1 MPLRIDLNRLNFF
14 VAVVESGG
22 FTAAADQLGVTKAL
36 VSQQIAKLEAELGI
50 SLFTRTTRRVN
61 LTEAGELFYAD
72 CTALLGQTEQAI
84 ERITAGQVAPQG
96 VLRLLVPMD
105 YATDVLAPLCAAFNR
120 LYPAIR
126 IELQAS
132 YELVDLIAN
141 RIDLAIH
148 IGLLQDSTL
157 RATRLDDFERWIV
170 ATPDYLAQFGEPA
183 TPEELSQHRIVA
195 QNQLPMPVSG
205 DFRGKTISVR
215 LEPSF
220 SSNSPPVV
228 HAMAKQGAGI
238 AALADF
244 LVVDDVRAG
253 RLVRILPD
261 WKISSG
267 GIYALYPA
275 QRFVPAKVRSF
286 IDFFKAN
293 HARVDRNIE
302 PHP

>member
-1 MPLRIDLNRLNFF
+1 MSRRIDLNRLSYF
-14 VAVVESGG
+14 VSVVESGG

-50 SLFTRTTRRVN
+50 SLFTRSTRRVK
-61 LTEAGELFYAD
+61 LTEAGEQFYASSTD
-72 CTALLGQTEQAI
+72 ILAQTEQAI
-84 ERITAGQVAPQG
+84 EHISMGQVTPQG

-105 YATDVLAPLCAAFNR
+105 YATDVLAPVCAAFNQ

-126 IELQAS
+126 IELQTS
-132 YELVDLIAN
+132 YELVDLIAH

-170 ATPDYLAQFGEPA
+170 ATPDYLAHFGIPA
-183 TPEELSQHRIVA
+183 TPQDLLQHRVLM
-195 QNQLPMPVSG
+195 QDQLPTPASG
-205 DFRGKTISVR
+205 DFRGEMVSVR
-215 LEPSF
+215 LAPSF

-228 HAMAKQGAGI
+228 HAMARQGAGI

-244 LVVDDVRAG
+244 LVSEDVRAG

-275 QRFVPAKVRSF
+275 QRYVPAKVRCF
-286 IDFFKAN
+286 IDFFKENFA
-293 HARVDRNIE
+293 HPAR
-302 PHP
+302 